1 MPSLRDEVVELVREL
16 GHEKRDEAFT
26 LSSGETSY
34 DYIDGKRAIAQGR
47 ALRTAAQAI
56 IELAKARDAEFD
68 AVGGLTMG
76 ADPLAH
82 AVALLSDTSW
92 FAVRKEP
99 KKHGKQ
105 KLIEG
110 AVLAPGVRVLVVD
123 DVVTTGK
130 SILQAIEA
138 ITELGADVTLA
149 VTLVDRGD
157 LAREAMRAHS
167 VPYEPLATYT
177 DLGIAR
183 VGPERLTTQ
192 SSR

>member
-1 MPSLRDEVVELVREL
+1 LSSLRDEIIRLIGDL
-16 GHEKRDEAFT
+16 GHEKRDEPFT
-26 LSSGETSY
+26 LSSGEISY
-34 DYIDGKRAIAQGR
+34 DDIDGKRAIARGS
-47 ALRTAAQAI
+47 ALRTAAEAVL
-56 IELAKARDAEFD
+56 ELASEQQVEFD

-82 AVALLSDTSW
+82 AIALLSDTSW
-92 FAVRKEP
+92 FSVRKEP
-99 KKHGKQ
+99 KRHGKQ

-110 AVLAPGVRVLVVD
+110 CTLSPEMRVMVVD

-130 SILQAIEA
+130 SILQAIDA
-138 ITELGADVTLA
+138 INDLDARVVLA

-157 LAREAMRAHS
+157 AARSLMSAHG
-167 VPYEPLATYT
+167 VPYAPLTSYS

-192 SSR
+192 SPR